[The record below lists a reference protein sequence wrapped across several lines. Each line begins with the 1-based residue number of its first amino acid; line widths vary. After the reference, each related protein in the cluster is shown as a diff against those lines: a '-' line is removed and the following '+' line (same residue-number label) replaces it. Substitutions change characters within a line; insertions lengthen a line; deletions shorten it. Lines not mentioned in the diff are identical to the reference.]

1 MFTGMLLAALNH
13 ILQREDWARARLKEF
28 AGRHAQLEAPP
39 LLRLALVVGSDG
51 RLEPASAEAPA
62 DVRICLPEHAPLR
75 YLGRPQEALAA
86 ARIEGVADFAETLG
100 FVFRNLRWDVE
111 EDLARYLGDI
121 PARRLTKLGRGI
133 LGWQRDAL
141 QRLGA
146 NFGEY
151 VADESSLLPGGS
163 EERRLADEI
172 ARLEVDTQ
180 RLAERIARLEG

>member
-1 MFTGMLLAALNH
+1 MLTGMLLAALNH

-28 AGRHAQLEAPP
+28 AGRHARLEAPP
-39 LLRLALVVGSDG
+39 WLRLALVVGSDG
-51 RLEPASAEAPA
+51 RLEAASADGPA
-62 DVRICLPEHAPLR
+62 DVCIRLPEHAPLR
-75 YLGRPQEALAA
+75 YLGRPRDALAA

-100 FVFRNLRWDVE
+100 FVFRNLHWDVE

-121 PARRLTKLGRGI
+121 PARRLTKLGQGFFA
-133 LGWQRDAL
+133 WQRDAM

-172 ARLEVDTQ
+172 ARVEADTR